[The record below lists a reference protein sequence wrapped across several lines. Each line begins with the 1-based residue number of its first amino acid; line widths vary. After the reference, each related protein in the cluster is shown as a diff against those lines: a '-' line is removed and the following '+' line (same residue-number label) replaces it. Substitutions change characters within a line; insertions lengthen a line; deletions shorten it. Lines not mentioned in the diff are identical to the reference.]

1 MYMAYTRLYNNIVDE
16 GGCIW
21 RHVVSNQ
28 IIWLGCTIIVAQV
41 TQQQHNTCTWHN
53 LVWVQAMQACRYCYT
68 GWTTCRALRV
78 QSSQEKVSVCQLKKI
93 FFYLIWLNQNLLH
106 NLPLISKHFVSY
118 HEYLCCY
125 HGDKMSSGPMLLQM
139 WFGQLL
145 SSRDDGTYSWC
156 IAITGLK
163 RCEVLNNYANCL
175 KALETYHYLH
185 TTDIHHKTKDSSLL

>member
-78 QSSQEKVSVCQLKKI
+78 QSSQEKVSVCQLKKYFFIWFDLTRTCYTIYRSFPNTLCHTMNI
-93 FFYLIWLNQNLLH
+93 FAVTMVTKWVVDPCCCRCGL
-106 NLPLISKHFVSY
+106 VSSF
-118 HEYLCCY
+118 HQGMME
-125 HGDKMSSGPMLLQM
+125 P
-139 WFGQLL
+139 
-145 SSRDDGTYSWC
+145 
-156 IAITGLK
+156 IAG
-163 RCEVLNNYANCL
+163 V
-175 KALETYHYLH
+175 
-185 TTDIHHKTKDSSLL
+185 